1 MEPRMKLLLENWR
14 RYIAEAHG
22 LDTTWDN
29 LHIDDVFKITGKS
42 CDEGDGKECKTYTT
56 KKLKDLLKNKP
67 IVDTLDPKRV
77 KYANP
82 EYPLIVVV
90 NNGEY
95 QYIMDGNHR
104 FANAVKTGKDVKV
117 KELDIEEYNE
127 MFGAQNE
134 APT

>member
-1 MEPRMKLLLENWR
+1 MKLLLENWR
-14 RYIAEAHG
+14 RYIAEAPG
-22 LDTTWDN
+22 LDTIWDN

-67 IVDTLDPKRV
+67 IVDILDPKRV

-134 APT
+134 TPT

>member
-1 MEPRMKLLLENWR
+1 MKLLLENWR

-22 LDTTWDN
+22 LDTAWDN

-56 KKLKDLLKNKP
+56 KKLKDLLKSKP
-67 IVDTLDPKRV
+67 VVDTLDPKRV

-134 APT
+134 TPT

>member
-1 MEPRMKLLLENWR
+1 MTIKLLLENWR
-14 RYIAEAHG
+14 KYINEAHG

-42 CDEGDGKECKTYTT
+42 CGEGKACKKYTT
-56 KKLKDLLKNKP
+56 EELKLKLKNKP
-67 IVDTLDPKRV
+67 IVDTLDPDRV
-77 KYANP
+77 TKANP
-82 EYPLIVVV
+82 DHPLIVVV
-90 NNGEY
+90 KDGEY

-127 MFGAQNE
+127 LFGGAG
-134 APT
+134 